1 MLKSCWPIHFQI
13 ILPTFQKWYYNVP
26 STSICFYQRGEYRI
40 HYEHIHKKGSYQ
52 RNQNWKLIAFTVR
65 FVESRQWTMN
75 ESRSNK
81 KCIFFRKTVEKVSE
95 EKCKFYR
102 LQIAAVVLHVFFSPL
117 VFAIVMY
124 CNCIYILLKTDFLLS
139 FFSISILKY
148 DKTCKSLMYIFG
160 MTN

>member
-1 MLKSCWPIHFQI
+1 
-13 ILPTFQKWYYNVP
+13 
-26 STSICFYQRGEYRI
+26 
-40 HYEHIHKKGSYQ
+40 
-52 RNQNWKLIAFTVR
+52 
-65 FVESRQWTMN
+65 MN

-148 DKTCKSLMYIFG
+148 DKTCKSLISLACQTKIACLYISRFRIFLDF
-160 MTN
+160 